1 MKEKIFKIKI
11 LLAAVFFIGFIING
25 IFITIYNVDRSVN
38 IDEIALETKRCELE
52 NSLLNEKIITKD
64 SLTAF
69 SEIAQDF
76 GFGLASKVIYLDQ
89 ADAVAEV
96 R

>member
-11 LLAAVFFIGFIING
+11 SLAAVFFIGFIING

-52 NSLLNEKIITKD
+52 ISLLNEKIITKD
-64 SLTAF
+64 SLTIF
-69 SEIAQDF
+69 SEMAQDF
-76 GFGLASKVIYLDQ
+76 GFGLASKIIYLDQ
-89 ADAVAEV
+89 AETVAQV

>member
-76 GFGLASKVIYLDQ
+76 GFELASKIIYLDQ
-89 ADAVAEV
+89 AETVAQV